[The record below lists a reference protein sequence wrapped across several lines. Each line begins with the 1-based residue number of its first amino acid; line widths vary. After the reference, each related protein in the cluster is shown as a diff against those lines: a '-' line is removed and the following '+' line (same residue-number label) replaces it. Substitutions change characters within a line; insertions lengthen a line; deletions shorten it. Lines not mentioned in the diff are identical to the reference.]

1 MKLSDSSIR
10 RPVTTAMIAVGLLVF
25 GIVGVSR
32 MPVDTLP
39 KITVPMIIV
48 GTVYPGAGPQEIE
61 SSITLPLEK
70 QLGSTPS
77 LKKISSRSIENISVI
92 TLEFEWG
99 TNLDAASADI
109 RDRLAIAAASLPD
122 QAQTPFIF
130 KLNTSLMPVAQ
141 YTLTGDMDKAEL
153 RDLADDISE
162 LLQRAPGVASVT
174 VSGGAVR
181 QVHIDVDGREL
192 ADAGVTNEQL
202 MATLQA
208 QNLNYPVGDISDQ
221 GQHYL
226 LRLVGQYDDVEQ
238 LRNTVIGMKGTSP
251 ILLRNVAKVEWG
263 PEEVTSAARF
273 NGKPGIFIIVQR
285 RPDANTI
292 QVAQG
297 VRAEMAKIQ
306 RTLPAAAKVNLIFDS
321 SDQIKKSVSNV
332 VSNIL
337 IGGILAIMVLF
348 VFLRRFRATMFVA
361 FSIPI
366 SVLFAL
372 FFMFL
377 LGFSINVLSMAGL
390 AIAVGMVVD
399 NAIVAFES
407 IFRHRE
413 EGDEQFIASS
423 VGANEIAMAIT
434 ASTLT
439 TVVVFLP
446 MLLMRG
452 LLLIFFREMVWAVT
466 GSLMASLAVA
476 LTLIPMLSSRFLPNV
491 KVRFRKGAG
500 EGARPIV
507 ETGGRGLMAWS
518 ERFYDGL
525 ESGYGRLIGW
535 AVGHRRMVVGIAVLL
550 FVISLG
556 LVPFIGREFMP
567 TQESFLH
574 QLTAEMPIGTS
585 FEATDSAVSIVE
597 KYVMDNWKDDVDGV
611 SVQVGNPSGTGMGS
625 LRAIFGGASNNV
637 ATLSLML
644 KPKQQRKRPVAEL
657 DAAIRAK
664 ASEVPGLKVYVAA
677 NMASAMMGMGNDIE
691 VDIIGHDLA
700 TADSLTEKVM
710 AAMNAIPGLVDVK
723 SSRQA
728 GSPEVEFTIDRQ
740 KAALYGLTPY
750 QVGAALYTQIS
761 GYSPTPFRTGGK
773 EYDILVRLQHDQ
785 RQTLPQVMNLSVNG
799 PMGAVPLKNLV
810 TIKTGTGPLDIEH
823 ENTQRVVRITAKP
836 VGVSSGQVAG
846 QIQRALRRINV
857 PPGFEIKVTGTYEDM
872 VKSFRDL
879 GLIVFIAII
888 LVFMVMASQFESFR
902 DPFIIMF
909 TVPFGL
915 IGVLWALFI
924 TRTPLSITSGLG
936 LLILMGIVANNG
948 IVYIDYV
955 NQLRRNKGMNLI
967 DAVKE
972 GGRVR
977 LRPILMTSLTTIF
990 GLIPLALQLGEGSE
1004 LWSPLGR
1011 AMIGGM
1017 VVSIFLPL
1025 VFIPVLYVIFENR
1038 SERRRQRLAAQ
1049 AAAAATARP
1058 TDVTGQ

>member
-48 GTVYPGAGPQEIE
+48 GTLYPGAGPQEIE
-61 SSITLPLEK
+61 SSVTLPLEK
-70 QLGSTPS
+70 QLGSTPN
-77 LKKISSRSIENISVI
+77 LKKLSSRSVENVSVI
-92 TLEFEWG
+92 TLQFEWG
-99 TNLDAASADI
+99 TDLDAASADI
-109 RDRLAIAAASLPD
+109 RDRLGMAEASLPD
-122 QAQTPFIF
+122 AVQTPFVL

-141 YTLTGDMDKAEL
+141 YTLTGNMDKAEL
-153 RDLADDISE
+153 RQLADDISE
-162 LLQRAPGVASVT
+162 LLQRVPGVASVS

-181 QVHIDVDGREL
+181 QVHIDVDAREL

-208 QNLNYPVGDISDQ
+208 QNLNYPVGEISAQ

-226 LRLVGQYDDVEQ
+226 LRLVGQYDDAEQ
-238 LRNTVIGMKGTSP
+238 IRNTVIGVKGTTP
-251 ILLRNVAKVEWG
+251 ILLRSVAKVEWG

-273 NGKPGIFIIVQR
+273 NGQPGVFIIIQR

-297 VRAEMAKIQ
+297 VRDEMAKIQ
-306 RTLPAAAKVNLIFDS
+306 RTLPAGARANLLFDS
-321 SDQIKKSVSNV
+321 SAQIKSSVSNV
-332 VSNIL
+332 ISNIL
-337 IGGILAIMVLF
+337 IGGILAIMILF
-348 VFLRRFRATMFVA
+348 LFLRRFRPTMFVA
-361 FSIPI
+361 FSIPVSI
-366 SVLFAL
+366 LFAL

-399 NAIVAFES
+399 NGIVAFES
-407 IFRHRE
+407 IYRHRE
-413 EGDEQFIASS
+413 EGDEAFSAAS
-423 VGANEIAMAIT
+423 VGTQEIAMAIT

-476 LTLIPMLSSRFLPNV
+476 LTLIPMLSSRFLPKV
-491 KVRFRKGAG
+491 KIRFRKGEG
-500 EGARPIV
+500 EGARPIA
-507 ETGGRGLMAWS
+507 ESSGKGLMGWS
-518 ERFYDGL
+518 ERMYDGL
-525 ESGYGRLIGW
+525 EQGYGRLIGW
-535 AVGHRRMVVGIAVLL
+535 AVGHRRLVVLGAAVLL
-550 FVISLG
+550 AVSLG

-597 KYVMDNWKDDVDGV
+597 KYVMENWKDDVDGV
-611 SVQVGNPSGTGMGS
+611 SIQVGSGSGGNS
-625 LRAIFGGASNNV
+625 FRAIFGGASNNV
-637 ATLSLML
+637 ASLSLML
-644 KPKQQRKRPVAEL
+644 KPKQQRQHSVDAL

-664 ASEVPGLKVYVAA
+664 ASEVPGLKVFVAT
-677 NMASAMMGMGNDIE
+677 NMASAMMGMGSDLE
-691 VDIIGHDLA
+691 VDILGHDLA
-700 TADSLTEKVM
+700 TADSLTAKVV

-723 SSRQA
+723 SSREA

-785 RQTLPQVMNLSVNG
+785 RQTLSQVMNLTVNG
-799 PMGAVPLKNLV
+799 PMGPVPLKNL
-810 TIKTGTGPLDIEH
+810 TSSRIGTGPLQIEH
-823 ENTQRVVRITAKP
+823 ENTQRVVRVTAKP

-846 QIQRALRRINV
+846 RIQSALRGVAV

-879 GLIVFIAII
+879 GLIVLIALI

-924 TRTPLSITSGLG
+924 TGTSLSITSGLG
-936 LLILMGIVANNG
+936 VLILIGVVVNNG

-955 NQLRRNKGMNLI
+955 NQLRRNKGMGLI
-967 DAVKE
+967 EAVKE

-977 LRPILMTSLTTIF
+977 LRPILMTSLTTIV

-1017 VVSIFLPL
+1017 IVSTFLPL

-1038 SERRRQRLAAQ
+1038 SERARQRR
-1049 AAAAATARP
+1049 AAAAAARASDAP
-1058 TDVTGQ
+1058 GQ

>member
-1 MKLSDSSIR
+1 MNLSDTSIR
-10 RPVTTAMIAVGLLVF
+10 RPVTTAMIAIGLLVF
-25 GIVGVSR
+25 GVVGVTR

-61 SSITLPLEK
+61 SSVTLPLEK

-77 LKKISSRSIENISVI
+77 LKKISSRSIENVSII

-99 TNLDAASADI
+99 ANLDAASADI
-109 RDRLAIAAASLPD
+109 RDRLSIAASALPD
-122 QAQTPFIF
+122 AAQTPFIF

-141 YTLTGDMDKAEL
+141 YTLTGEMDQAEM
-153 RDLADDISE
+153 REIADDVSE
-162 LLQRAPGVASVT
+162 LLQRVPGVASVQ
-174 VSGGAVR
+174 VSGGTIR
-181 QVHIDVDGREL
+181 QVHVDVDARQL

-208 QNLNYPVGDISDQ
+208 QNLNYPVGEVSTQ
-221 GQHYL
+221 GHHYL

-238 LRNTVIGMKGTSP
+238 LRNTVIGTKGYTP
-251 ILLRNVAKVEWG
+251 ILLRSVAKVEWST
-263 PEEVTSAARF
+263 EEVKSAARF

-297 VRAEMAKIQ
+297 VRAEMAKIE

-321 SDQIKKSVSNV
+321 SDQIKQSVSNV

-337 IGGILAIMVLF
+337 IGGILAIMILF
-348 VFLRRFRATMFVA
+348 VLLRRFRATMFVA

-372 FFMFL
+372 FFMFI

-399 NAIVAFES
+399 NGIVAFES

-413 EGDEQFIASS
+413 EGDDPFTAAS
-423 VGANEIAMAIT
+423 VGASEIAMAIT

-466 GSLMASLAVA
+466 GSLVASLAVA
-476 LTLIPMLSSRFLPNV
+476 LTLIPMLASRFLPNV
-491 KVRFRKGAG
+491 KVRFRKTAAG
-500 EGARPIV
+500 EDQLITQESGK
-507 ETGGRGLMAWS
+507 GLMAWS
-518 ERFYDGL
+518 ERLYDRI

-535 AVGHRRMVVGIAVLL
+535 AVGHRKLVIIGAGVLL
-550 FVISLG
+550 VVSLG
-556 LVPFIGREFMP
+556 LIPLIGTEFMP
-567 TQESFLH
+567 TQESFFH
-574 QLTAEMPIGTS
+574 QLSAEMPIGTS
-585 FEATDSAVSIVE
+585 FEATDSAASIVE
-597 KYVMDNWKDDVDGV
+597 KYVMENWKDDIDGV
-611 SVQVGNPSGTGMGS
+611 SVQVGAAGGSGMS
-625 LRAIFGGASNNV
+625 SFRAIFGGASNNV
-637 ATLSLML
+637 ASLALML
-644 KPKQQRKRPVAEL
+644 KPKGQRKHSIDEL

-664 ASEVPGLKVYVAA
+664 ASEVPGLKVF
-677 NMASAMMGMGNDIE
+677 SATNFMSGGFMGSNNIE
-691 VDIIGHDLA
+691 VDILGHDLA
-700 TADSLTEKVM
+700 TADSLTEKVV
-710 AAMNAIPGLVDVK
+710 AAMSAIPGLVDVK
-723 SSRQA
+723 ASREP
-728 GSPEVEFTIDRQ
+728 GGPEVEFAIDRQ

-750 QVGAALYTQIS
+750 QVGAALNTQIT
-761 GYSPTPFRTGGK
+761 GYSPTVFRRGGK
-773 EYDILVRLQHDQ
+773 EYDILVRLQPDQ
-785 RQTLPQVMNLSVNG
+785 RQTLTQVMNLTING
-799 PMGAVPLKNLV
+799 PMGPVPLKNL
-810 TIKTGTGPLDIEH
+810 TTARLGTGPLDIEH
-823 ENTQRVVRITAKP
+823 ENTQRVVRVTAKP
-836 VGVSSGQVAG
+836 VGVSSGQAASR
-846 QIQRALRRINV
+846 IQRALSGIAV
-857 PPGFEIKVTGTYEDM
+857 PPEFEVKVTGSYEDM
-872 VKSFRDL
+872 VKNFRDL
-879 GLIVFIAII
+879 GLIVVIALI

-902 DPFIIMF
+902 DPFIIIF

-924 TRTPLSITSGLG
+924 TRTPLSVTSGLG
-936 LLILMGIVANNG
+936 VLILMGVVVNNG
-948 IVYIDYV
+948 IVYIDYC
-955 NQLRRNKGMNLI
+955 NQLRRNKGMGLI

-972 GGRVR
+972 AGRVR
-977 LRPILMTSLTTIF
+977 LRPIMMTSLTTIF

-1017 VVSIFLPL
+1017 VVSTFLPL
-1025 VFIPVLYVIFENR
+1025 IFIPVLYVIFENR
-1038 SERRRQRLAAQ
+1038 SERARVRR
-1049 AAAAATARP
+1049 AAAAANRA
-1058 TDVTGQ
+1058 TDAPGQ

>member
-10 RPVTTAMIAVGLLVF
+10 RPVTTVMIAVALLVF

-39 KITVPMIIV
+39 KITVPMVIV
-48 GTVYPGAGPQEIE
+48 GTVYPGAGPQEVE
-61 SSITLPLEK
+61 ASVTLPLEK
-70 QLGSTPS
+70 QLGGTPS
-77 LKKISSRSIENISVI
+77 LKDMSSRSIENISVI

-99 TNLDAASADI
+99 ANLDAASADI
-109 RDRLAIAAASLPD
+109 RDRLAIATSALPD
-122 QAQTPFIF
+122 EAQTPFIF

-153 RDLADDISE
+153 REVADDMSE
-162 LLQRAPGVASVT
+162 LLQRVPGVASVS

-208 QNLNYPVGDISDQ
+208 QNLNYPVGEISAQ

-238 LRNTVIGMKGTSP
+238 IRNTVIGMKGTTP
-251 ILLRNVAKVEWG
+251 VLLRSVAKVEWG

-273 NGKPGIFIIVQR
+273 NGRPGVFIIISR

-297 VRAEMAKIQ
+297 VRAEMARIQ
-306 RTLPAAAKVNLIFDS
+306 NTLPSGAKVNLIFDS

-348 VFLRRFRATMFVA
+348 LFLRRFRATMFVA

-366 SVLFAL
+366 SIVFAL
-372 FFMFL
+372 FFMFI

-399 NAIVAFES
+399 NGIVAFES
-407 IFRHRE
+407 IYRHRE
-413 EGDEQFIASS
+413 EGEEPFAAAS

-446 MLLMRG
+446 MLMMRG

-466 GSLMASLAVA
+466 GSLVASLAVA
-476 LTLIPMLSSRFLPNV
+476 LTLIPMLSSRFLPKV
-491 KVRFRKGAG
+491 KVRFRKTMTG
-500 EGARPIV
+500 EDQLVSLA
-507 ETGGRGLMAWS
+507 TGKGLMAWS
-518 ERFYDGL
+518 ERMYDRI
-525 ESGYGRLIGW
+525 ESGYGWFIGW
-535 AVGHRRMVVGIAVLL
+535 AVGHRKLVVLGAVVLL
-550 FVISLG
+550 VVSLG
-556 LVPFIGREFMP
+556 LIPFIGTEFMP

-585 FEATDSAVSIVE
+585 FEATDSAASVVE
-597 KYVMDNWKDDVDGV
+597 KYVMENWKDDVDGV
-611 SVQVGNPSGTGMGS
+611 SLQVGSAGGRGMS
-625 LRAIFGGASNNV
+625 SFRAIFGGASNNV
-637 ATLSLML
+637 ASLSLML
-644 KPKQQRKRPVAEL
+644 KPKRQRKHPVDVL

-664 ASEVPGLKVYVAA
+664 ASEVPGLKVFTST
-677 NMASAMMGMGNDIE
+677 NIASSMMGMGSNLE
-691 VDIIGHDLA
+691 VDVLGHDLA
-700 TADSLTEKVM
+700 TADSLTEKVV

-723 SSRQA
+723 SSREP
-728 GSPEVEFTIDRQ
+728 GSPEIEFTIDRQ

-750 QVGAALYTQIS
+750 QVGSALNTQIT

-773 EYDILVRLQHDQ
+773 EYDILVRLQPDQ
-785 RQTLPQVMNLSVNG
+785 RQTLTQVMNLTING
-799 PMGAVPLKNLV
+799 PMGPVPLKNL
-810 TIKTGTGPLDIEH
+810 TTARSGTGPLDIEH

-846 QIQRALRRINV
+846 RIQNALRSIAV

-879 GLIVFIAII
+879 GLIVLIALI
-888 LVFMVMASQFESFR
+888 LVFMVMASQFESLR

-909 TVPFGL
+909 TVPFAL
-915 IGVLWALFI
+915 IGVLWSLFI
-924 TRTPLSITSGLG
+924 TRTALSVTSGLG
-936 LLILMGIVANNG
+936 ILVLMGIVVNNG

-955 NQLRRNKGMNLI
+955 NQLRRNKGMGLA

-1011 AMIGGM
+1011 AIIGGM
-1017 VVSIFLPL
+1017 VVSTFLPL

-1038 SERRRQRLAAQ
+1038 AECRRLRLSS
-1049 AAAAATARP
+1049 AAAASRAA
-1058 TDVTGQ
+1058 DNSAE

>member
-10 RPVTTAMIAVGLLVF
+10 RPVTTAMVAVGLLVF

-61 SSITLPLEK
+61 SSVTLPLEK
-70 QLGSTPS
+70 QLGSTPN
-77 LKKISSRSIENISVI
+77 LKKLSSRSVENVSVI
-92 TLEFEWG
+92 TLQFEWG
-99 TNLDAASADI
+99 TDLDAASADI
-109 RDRLAIAAASLPD
+109 RDRLGMAEASLPD
-122 QAQTPFIF
+122 AVQTPFVL

-141 YTLTGDMDKAEL
+141 YTLTGNMDKAEL
-153 RDLADDISE
+153 RQIADDMSE
-162 LLQRAPGVASVT
+162 LLQRVPGVASVS

-181 QVHIDVDGREL
+181 QVHIDVDAREL

-208 QNLNYPVGDISDQ
+208 QNLNYPVGEISAQ

-226 LRLVGQYDDVEQ
+226 LRLVGQYDDAEQ
-238 LRNTVIGMKGTSP
+238 IRNTVIGVKGTTP
-251 ILLRNVAKVEWG
+251 ILLRSVAKVEWS

-273 NGKPGIFIIVQR
+273 NGQPGVFIIIQR

-297 VRAEMAKIQ
+297 VREEMAIIQ
-306 RTLPAAAKVNLIFDS
+306 RTLPAGARANLLFDS
-321 SDQIKKSVSNV
+321 SAQIKSSVSNV
-332 VSNIL
+332 ISNIL
-337 IGGILAIMVLF
+337 IGGILAIMILF
-348 VFLRRFRATMFVA
+348 LFLRRFRATMFVA

-372 FFMFL
+372 FFMFMQ
-377 LGFSINVLSMAGL
+377 GFSINVLSMAGL

-399 NAIVAFES
+399 NGIVAFES
-407 IFRHRE
+407 IYRHRE
-413 EGDEQFIASS
+413 EGDEPFAAAS

-466 GSLMASLAVA
+466 GSLIASLAVA
-476 LTLIPMLSSRFLPNV
+476 LTLIPMLSSRFLPKV
-491 KVRFRKGAG
+491 KIRFRKGEG

-507 ETGGRGLMAWS
+507 DTGKGLMGWS
-518 ERFYDGL
+518 ERMYDSL
-525 ESGYGRLIGW
+525 ERGYGRLIGW
-535 AVGHRRMVVGIAVLL
+535 AVGHRRLVVLGAAVLL
-550 FVISLG
+550 AVSLG

-567 TQESFLH
+567 MQESFLH
-574 QLTAEMPIGTS
+574 QLTAEMPVGTS
-585 FEATDSAVSIVE
+585 FEKTDSAVSVLE
-597 KYVMDNWKDDVDGV
+597 KYVMEDWKDDVDGV
-611 SVQVGNPSGTGMGS
+611 SIQVGSGSGGNS
-625 LRAIFGGASNNV
+625 FRAIFGGASTNV
-637 ATLSLML
+637 ASLSLML
-644 KPKQQRKRPVAEL
+644 KPKGQRKHSVDAL

-664 ASEVPGLKVYVAA
+664 AGEVPGLKVFVST
-677 NMASAMMGMGNDIE
+677 NMASAMMGMGNDLE
-691 VDIIGHDLA
+691 VDILGHDLA
-700 TADSLTEKVM
+700 TADSLTAKVV

-723 SSRQA
+723 SSREA

-750 QVGAALYTQIS
+750 QVGSALYTQIS

-773 EYDILVRLQHDQ
+773 EYDILVRLQRDQ
-785 RQTLPQVMNLSVNG
+785 RQTLPQVMNLTVNG
-799 PMGAVPLKNLV
+799 PMGPVPLKNL
-810 TIKTGTGPLDIEH
+810 TSSRIGTGPLQIEH
-823 ENTQRVVRITAKP
+823 ENTQRVVRVTAKP

-846 QIQRALRRINV
+846 RIQSALREIAV

-879 GLIVFIAII
+879 GLIVLIALI

-924 TRTPLSITSGLG
+924 TKTSLSITSGLG
-936 LLILMGIVANNG
+936 VLILIGVVVNNG

-955 NQLRRNKGMNLI
+955 NQLRRNKGMGLI

-977 LRPILMTSLTTIF
+977 LRPILMTSLTTIV

-1017 VVSIFLPL
+1017 IVSTFLPL

-1038 SERRRQRLAAQ
+1038 SERARQRR
-1049 AAAAATARP
+1049 AAAGAARG
-1058 TDVTGQ
+1058 TDIAGQ